1 MSRYSTTDAT
11 SQAGDWLAGAAR
23 RNPEALLLLAAGCCL
38 LMRSRGSSS
47 SRLPSR
53 NRYGELEQSQSG
65 SNRVSS
71 DAGRVTSNLGGLSG
85 AAESASDYASDIG
98 KRVSDTAGAY
108 AESISE
114 FAQDAYRNV
123 SERSARL
130 GRQAQSTLQDNAK
143 RVLRDQPLA
152 VAVVGLAAGA
162 AVAALFPST
171 KMEGRTLGG
180 AREALTDAAGKAG
193 EMVLDAAGKAKE
205 RLQAAAEERG
215 FSSEGVQGLASEVA
229 EAFTGAVTGKSGDRD
244 SPPLIPKASASG
256 TTTGQGSSSAGT
268 SPGAGS
274 IGAGGLGAGQG
285 NRDTN
290 RDPDMAHATKE
301 LGRGR

>member
-47 SRLPSR
+47 SRVPSR
-53 NRYGELEQSQSG
+53 NRYGEFEQSQSGG

-71 DAGRVTSNLGGLSG
+71 DAGRVTSNLRGGLSR

-98 KRVSDTAGAY
+98 ERVSDTAGAY

-130 GRQAQSTLQDNAK
+130 GRQAQSTLQDNAE

-152 VAVVGLAAGA
+152 VAVAGLAAGA

-171 KMEGRTLGG
+171 EMEGRTLGG
-180 AREALTDAAGKAG
+180 AREALTDAAGNAG
-193 EMVLDAAGKAKE
+193 EMVMDAAGKAKE

-215 FSSEGVQGLASEVA
+215 FSSEGLQGLASEVA
-229 EAFTGAVTGKSGDRD
+229 ETFTGAVAGKSADRNSLPTAPR
-244 SPPLIPKASASG
+244 SPASG
-256 TTTGQGSSSAGT
+256 FAAPQSGSSAG
-268 SPGAGS
+268 PGF
-274 IGAGGLGAGQG
+274 GAGQSKG
-285 NRDTN
+285 STN
-290 RDPDMAHATKE
+290 GGPDLARATNE
-301 LGRGR
+301 PGRGR

>member
-11 SQAGDWLAGAAR
+11 SQAGNWLAGAVR

-53 NRYGELEQSQSG
+53 NRYGEFEQSQSG

-71 DAGRVTSNLGGLSG
+71 DAGQVPSNLRGGLSR

-98 KRVSDTAGAY
+98 ERVSDTAGAY

-114 FAQDAYRNV
+114 FAQDARRNV
-123 SERSARL
+123 SEHSARL
-130 GRQAQSTLQDNAK
+130 GRQAQSTLQDSVE

-152 VAVVGLAAGA
+152 VAVAGLAAGA
-162 AVAALFPST
+162 AMAALFPST
-171 KMEGRTLGG
+171 EMEGRTLGG

-193 EMVLDAAGKAKE
+193 EMVMDAAGKAKE
-205 RLQAAAEERG
+205 RLQAAAEG
-215 FSSEGVQGLASEVA
+215 
-229 EAFTGAVTGKSGDRD
+229 
-244 SPPLIPKASASG
+244 
-256 TTTGQGSSSAGT
+256 
-268 SPGAGS
+268 
-274 IGAGGLGAGQG
+274 
-285 NRDTN
+285 
-290 RDPDMAHATKE
+290 
-301 LGRGR
+301 

>member
-47 SRLPSR
+47 SRVPSR
-53 NRYGELEQSQSG
+53 NRYGEFEQSQSGG

-71 DAGRVTSNLGGLSG
+71 DAGRVTSNLRGGLSR

-98 KRVSDTAGAY
+98 ERVSDTAGAY

-114 FAQDAYRNV
+114 FAQDARRNV

-130 GRQAQSTLQDNAK
+130 GRQAQSTLQESVE

-152 VAVVGLAAGA
+152 VAVAGLAAGA

-171 KMEGRTLGG
+171 EMEGRTLGG
-180 AREALTDAAGKAG
+180 AREALTDAAGNAV
-193 EMVLDAAGKAKE
+193 EMVMDAAGKAKE

-215 FSSEGVQGLASEVA
+215 FSSEGLQGLASEVA
-229 EAFTGAVTGKSGDRD
+229 ETFTGAVAGKSADRN
-244 SPPLIPKASASG
+244 SPPTAPTSPASG
-256 TTTGQGSSSAGT
+256 SATAPGFSAG
-268 SPGAGS
+268 PGFGAGRGEGS
-274 IGAGGLGAGQG
+274 TSRNPDLARA
-285 NRDTN
+285 TN
-290 RDPDMAHATKE
+290 DP
-301 LGRGR
+301 GRGR